1 MGRKVLLINPR
12 VEYAQ
17 SFTPH
22 LGLAVLARR
31 LGESGHRVSVLDY
44 SAQRSTPPLD
54 YFLSEFEP
62 DVVGVSLLTA
72 GIAVAHRVMETVL
85 EYEPHMPIMVG
96 GPHATLYADE
106 LATDSKISYIFSGE
120 AENHI
125 VEVVEKARFENK
137 PVVINCSAQPIESF
151 PIPDFSCFYGYT
163 DIKVYPLLTSKG
175 CPFQCS
181 FCAVHKISS
190 RLWRTRDIMTCTDE
204 LKQAKGYLPGLKQV
218 RIIDDSPGVDVRRLK
233 RFLRLY
239 AQEKVN
245 LPLEIVNIRADE
257 IDHEMV
263 DLMREA
269 GVFEVCFG
277 VEHGHPEVF
286 AAIGKGETLEDI
298 RRAAKLIKE
307 SGLFLRCCFV
317 VGLPHDSFAKSLYSI
332 RLAKELRAD
341 FFHWN
346 SFIPLKGTRARE
358 WFEEHGQLHNEV
370 GAFSL
375 SGNTDFFVPEPVAEY
390 EDFSTEDQKKAYA
403 LAVLETDS
411 YIFRVHSIPKIVQTA
426 IKYNFYF
433 AAAKSLLRQ
442 PFVWLQFLA
451 RFYQTGLLRHYA
463 MAFLR
468 S

>member
-1 MGRKVLLINPR
+1 MSKRVLLVNPR

-31 LGESGHRVSVLDY
+31 LGESGHRVLVLDY
-44 SAQRSTPPLD
+44 SAQRSTPPLNC
-54 YFLSEFEP
+54 FLSEFEP
-62 DVVGVSLLTA
+62 DVVGVSLLTP
-72 GIAVAHRVMETVL
+72 GMAVAHRVMETVL
-85 EYEPHMPIMVG
+85 EHEPHIPIMVG

-106 LATDSKISYIFSGE
+106 LAADSKTSYIFVGE

-125 VEVVEKARFENK
+125 VEIVEKAKFESN
-137 PVVINCSAQPIESF
+137 PLVINCSAQPIESF
-151 PIPDFSCFYGYT
+151 PTPDFSCFYGYT

-181 FCAVHKISS
+181 FCAVHKMSS
-190 RLWRTRDIMTCTDE
+190 RAWRTRDVVACIHE
-204 LKQAKGYLPGLKQV
+204 LKQAKDYLPGLKQV
-218 RIIDDSPGVDVRRLK
+218 RVIDDSPAVDVKRLK

-239 AQEKVN
+239 TQEEVN
-245 LPLEIVNIRADE
+245 LALEIVNIRADE
-257 IDHEMV
+257 IDREMI
-263 DLMREA
+263 DLMRGA
-269 GVFEVCFG
+269 GAFEVCFG

-286 AAIGKGETLEDI
+286 AAIGKGETLDDI
-298 RRAAKLIKE
+298 RRAAKLVKE

-332 RLAKELRAD
+332 RLAKELGAD

-358 WFEEHGQLHNEV
+358 WFEEHGRLHSEV

-375 SGNTDFFVPEPVAEY
+375 TGNTDFFVPEPVAEY
-390 EDFSTEDQKKAYA
+390 DDFPAEEQKKAYA

-411 YIFRVHSIPKIVQTA
+411 YIFRVNSIPKIVQTA
-426 IKYNFYF
+426 MKYNLYF
-433 AAAKSLLRQ
+433 ATAKSLLRQ
-442 PFVWLQFLA
+442 PLAWLRFLT
-451 RFYQTGLLRHYA
+451 RFYRTGLLRQYA